1 MSLLTCLTHV
11 IMNVL
16 VAPPKVQPAPEYGP
30 WGHTYTLGW
39 FSADHPVHASQ
50 TSLRPILV
58 NLAYYNKLKLP
69 LLRGLARLL
78 KLLASWF
85 NVTLGEFCPKAP
97 GRM

>member
-1 MSLLTCLTHV
+1 MCHV
-11 IMNVL
+11 F
-16 VAPPKVQPAPEYGP
+16 A
-30 WGHTYTLGW
+30 
-39 FSADHPVHASQ
+39 Q

-85 NVTLGEFCPKAP
+85 NVTLGAARAP
-97 GRM
+97 CYPAMPEYTLLLSSLWEARMVASQC

>member
-1 MSLLTCLTHV
+1 MCHA
-11 IMNVL
+11 VL
-16 VAPPKVQPAPEYGP
+16 
-30 WGHTYTLGW
+30 
-39 FSADHPVHASQ
+39 Q

-85 NVTLGEFCPKAP
+85 NVTLGAAP
-97 GRM
+97 PPVTF